1 MSCSDCIHIEPCY
14 RHPIEELTN
23 EANGIYEP
31 NAEKW
36 CKWFEDKSKIV
47 ELPCK
52 VEDTIYFVSE
62 NILEIAKGK
71 IKEIIIN
78 KHNNKIMNVD
88 FGYMCKQFD
97 IEYVGKTVFL
107 TKEQA
112 EAMLKE
118 LQND

>member
-1 MSCSDCIHIEPCY
+1 MPKNTENCSDFKDE
-14 RHPIEELTN
+14 
-23 EANGIYEP
+23 
-31 NAEKW
+31 
-36 CKWFEDKSKIV
+36 SKIV

-52 VEDTIYFVSE
+52 VEDTVYFVSE

-107 TKEQA
+107 TQEEA
-112 EAMLKE
+112 EARLKE
-118 LQND
+118 LKENGNT